1 MYFVGVLFG
10 LGFDTSTEIALLAIT
25 ATTTAGSGEN
35 KEGSVPPLLTLIL
48 PLTFASA
55 MSLLDTLDGILMT
68 SMYGWAETNPRKKL
82 LFNVFLTGTSSLVA
96 IGIGTIETLQVLSSQ
111 FHWKGSFWLWINEL
125 PSSEIGWG
133 VIGLFISSFLIALIV
148 YTTMFGCKGG

>member
-1 MYFVGVLFG
+1 MKTHRTRPVRW
-10 LGFDTSTEIALLAIT
+10 SA
-25 ATTTAGSGEN
+25 
-35 KEGSVPPLLTLIL
+35 VP
-48 PLTFASA
+48 
-55 MSLLDTLDGILMT
+55 
-68 SMYGWAETNPRKKL
+68 YGWAETNPRKKL

-148 YTTMFGCKGG
+148 YTTMFGCK